1 MILFFLD
8 DYFILV
14 LDYRKLD
21 MNLTNILQST
31 VRLFP
36 QKKAIVC
43 KQVEFSYEQFVR
55 RVGKLANFLKNCGIR
70 KGKNVAVLHRNCHF
84 FLESYFGVVHTG
96 AALVPLNCHLSSE
109 ELSYILND
117 SEAELLI
124 AERCFSKK
132 VDEAIK
138 ALNQDIKIIWTDE
151 DYEGFIKP
159 ASSVLPSVDVKD
171 DDISQ
176 IYYTSGTTGR
186 PKGVVLSHKNVF
198 FHAQCTIDEL
208 DLNDSDVWLHAAP
221 MFHLADAW
229 ATWAITIVGGTHILE
244 SDFDPKT
251 ICSSIEKQRV
261 TLTNMVPTMYYRL
274 VNFPDVEGYNYSSLR
289 VLMSGG
295 APISPNLV
303 KKIIDTFKC
312 DYIQTYGLTETS
324 PFLTMSILKEH
335 LRMLPFDKQLKYKS
349 TTGKKFKGIDL
360 RIVNTRGEEIKS
372 DNKEVGEIIV
382 RGATISRGY
391 WKLPQETKKA
401 FKDGWLYT
409 GDMAVIDKEGYVTI
423 VDRKDDMII
432 TGGEN
437 VYSIEVENVLY
448 THPSVLET
456 AVIGVPNE
464 EWGEIVKA
472 IVVLKDKKKASEK
485 DIIDFCKNRLA
496 AYKVPKQVEFRD
508 CLPKLGSGKIC
519 KKDLKKNS

>member
-1 MILFFLD
+1 
-8 DYFILV
+8 
-14 LDYRKLD
+14 
-21 MNLTNILQST
+21 MNLTDILASV
-31 VRLFP
+31 VRLNP

-43 KQVEFSYEQFVR
+43 KKDNFSYKQFAG
-55 RVGKLANFLKNCGIR
+55 RVGKLANFLLKNGIK
-70 KGKNVAVLHRNCHF
+70 KGKNVAVLHRNCHY

-117 SEAELLI
+117 SEAVILI
-124 AERCFSKK
+124 VERCFSKK

-138 ALNQDIKIIWTDE
+138 ALKKEIKIIWTGEEYE
-151 DYEGFIKP
+151 DFIKQE
-159 ASSVLPSVDVKD
+159 SSALPSIVLKD
-171 DDISQ
+171 DDIAQ

-186 PKGVVLSHKNVF
+186 PKGVVLSYKNVY

-208 DLNDSDVWLHAAP
+208 DLNDSDVWLHTAP

-229 ATWAITIVGGTHILE
+229 ATWAISMVGGIHVFE
-244 SDFDPKT
+244 SDFIPKST
-251 ICSSIEKQRV
+251 CKSIEKQKV

-274 VNFPDVEGYNYSSLR
+274 VNFPDVGRFNYSSLR
-289 VLMSGG
+289 ILLSGG
-295 APISPNLV
+295 APISPSLV

-324 PFLTMSILKEH
+324 PFLTMSILNDN
-335 LRMLPFDKQLKYKS
+335 LRMLPFDEQLKYKS
-349 TTGKKFKGIDL
+349 TTGRKFKGVDL
-360 RIVNTRGEEIKS
+360 KVVNTKGEEIEP
-372 DNKEVGEIIV
+372 DNREVGEIIV
-382 RGATISRGY
+382 RGDTISNGY

-409 GDMAVIDKEGYVTI
+409 GDMAIIDKDGYVTI

-448 THPSVLET
+448 THPAVLEA

-472 IVVLKDKKKASEK
+472 FVVLKDKKKASEK
-485 DIIDFCKNRLA
+485 EIKEFCRSRLA
-496 AYKVPKQVEFRD
+496 SYKMPKQVEFMD

-519 KKDLKKNS
+519 KKNLKKNS